1 MTTLKKIIIDS
12 PTSDLED
19 ILSPFIEEQFPT
31 FMRSDYKKLIYF
43 IKTYYEW
50 LETKNNPGY
59 VLSKMDDVFDVDK
72 NLEEFYSNFKNTYME
87 AFPSNFAV
95 NKEGEL
101 PNKITILKKIHE
113 FYKNKG
119 TESGYRFIFRIFY
132 DSDIEFYYPK
142 TDILSASSGKWIEP
156 VSIKTTSSSDFYN
169 FKNGRVT
176 QYKTSENLDIIA
188 TAFIDSVVRYYQ
200 DGVLITE
207 FFLSDIV
214 GEFEANKYAYFNKE
228 DQQQSEILYS
238 VLGDFFIETPG
249 SGYLVG
255 DKLFIVSDGV
265 GFVGEISVTGLGGSI
280 KKLSITNS
288 GINYQSEVYA
298 IVVNYIGVKSVA
310 KILLKPSALS
320 RYVGYFSDNS
330 GKISSSKHIQD
341 GTYYQ
346 QFSYELKT
354 QISFD
359 KYFDVLKK
367 IIHPAGLKA
376 FGSILFKS
384 NISAEQQGTFY
395 VNQYHTPIIGEY
407 APYTTGTTSGLTL
420 QYSNGY
426 YPYIERLNV
435 PVNGIPSVSG
445 TLLKEAGNYDSSQAE
460 LDPYLEI
467 GITAPTTTEYVVV
480 GEFTLDRTAPE
491 SFDVYWSSYITPGSK
506 YPAWGI
512 RSYTQDADNQT
523 RLDEYGYGSW
533 ETAQTATPVGTFEN
547 EYRSYKYR
555 IHVDPNPEYI
565 VGAGTIFRLL
575 LASSSSSASAIPVVG
590 SNTQKLYG
598 KNFFNNLGIYSYA
611 VLPESGTT
619 TQIPY
624 GRPLGSTASWQGG
637 QENQYNITSLS
648 GLTLWLKP
656 ENIIAIGGGSAAGA
670 SLGMWMDASPSANHG
685 ILPTWDRW
693 NSAAATIKRPAA
705 AGDGWNLSVWHN
717 SPVDIVEWRL
727 GIYGPPVSGVDY
739 PNDPSVF
746 QMGGFWCGGV
756 TAGST
761 GEGYTGSDNA
771 LGDNS
776 SSVGGYAKLDLAW
789 YIFTNPTTL
798 LPGIDIRNHAIP
810 GVHTGIS
817 LATVATLPTTFTQ
830 STVFGICYDYQNRN
844 INLYADGVVY
854 RKQGPYPIGST
865 FSFEIVPYGKSAEA
879 EILKAT
885 YQGSSTGTPVPIS
898 PTGWTGSPGI
908 TFFVPYGASM
918 EFLAPQIVKSVKG
931 IAGRDGVSFNNG
943 AMFRTTS
950 VWREGRTLGVNSAI
964 GQTQAAEL
972 ISLPEVRFQRG
983 GTAEALLKHKHFYLT
998 KGITLNS
1005 DTSSFIVYT
1014 PNTSSDYGKGR
1025 GFVSSNGNH
1034 QASFNVIADSDRVFF
1049 CRSYNSSDRS
1059 FPNNSLYYTGI
1070 TTSYSS
1076 GITAVGYPD
1085 DTGLSG
1091 FKVGDKI
1098 IAYDPHV
1105 DDYDVGTSISE
1116 FSRNSEN
1123 LLESFYNGDQS
1134 KNYSPS
1140 TGRYKTTKTLPYKIE
1155 DQGVTSSDP
1164 VNILRFGSY
1173 FRSDQP
1179 SISGKNWLYDSL
1191 TYLGDGTGA
1200 TSIGITTSYADTYN
1214 GMLTY
1219 MFKTG
1224 SSGNF
1229 YLQSSNAGGDD
1240 FPASQTSPSWT
1251 FSCYAKRADNDLKI
1265 CNTSL
1270 VAYNY
1275 MGGTNNQFPGVS
1287 YSVTSQSNK
1296 TWVKLIGSTGPQADL
1311 ITTLVGFKGL
1321 CAGVTYYISGAM
1333 LEKTNYHAPVGSTLW
1348 CDKFTQTSPYGFPG
1362 VIHEVIIFDRKLKEA
1377 ERQVVYGYLS
1387 SKYTLSD
1394 VVPNDFRLSHN
1405 GSSILGT
1412 TFWEIQPH
1420 PSPGFLFGDVSIG
1433 SFINT
1438 RTSEYESN

>member
-59 VLSKMDDVFDVDK
+59 VLSKMDDVFDIDK

-176 QYKTSENLDIIA
+176 QYETSENLDIIA

-228 DQQQSEILYS
+228 DQEQSEILYS

-330 GKISSSKHIQD
+330 GKLSSSKHIQD

-367 IIHPAGLKA
+367 IIHPTGLKA

-384 NISAEQQGTFY
+384 NISVEQQGTFY
-395 VNQYHTPIIGEY
+395 VNQYRTPIIGEY

-426 YPYIERLNV
+426 YPYIEGVNI
-435 PVNGIPSVSG
+435 PVNGIQSVSG
-445 TLLKEAGNYDSSQAE
+445 TLLKEAGNYDSLQAG

-467 GITAPTTTEYVVV
+467 GITAPTTVAYVDV
-480 GEFTLDRTAPE
+480 GGFTLDRRAE
-491 SFDVYWSSYITPGSK
+491 SFDIFWSSYITSGTY
-506 YPAWGI
+506 YPTWRILADDSINAAISIATGAWP
-512 RSYTQDADNQT
+512 
-523 RLDEYGYGSW
+523 
-533 ETAQTATPVGTFEN
+533 TAQTANPVGDFVHA
-547 EYRSYKYR
+547 YRSYKLK
-555 IHVDPNPEYI
+555 VTSPSSN
-565 VGAGTIFRLL
+565 GFTAGIKFRLQ
-575 LASSSSSASAIPVVG
+575 LASAENGGSDVAVAG

-598 KNFFNNLGIYSYA
+598 KNFFNSLGIYSYA

-693 NSAAATIKRPAA
+693 NSAAATIKRPAD
-705 AGDGWNLSVWHN
+705 AGAGWNLSVWHN

-727 GIYGPPVSGVDY
+727 GIYGPPVSGVNY
-739 PNDPSVF
+739 SNDPSVL
-746 QMGGFWCGGV
+746 QMGGFWCGGL

-761 GEGYTGSDNA
+761 TGNALGSNNA
-771 LGDNS
+771 LGDNTS
-776 SSVGGYAKLDLAW
+776 SMGYTKLDLAW
-789 YIFTNPTTL
+789 YPFTNPTTL
-798 LPGIDIRNHAIP
+798 LPGPEIRNFAMP
-810 GVHTGIS
+810 NTDVSGIS
-817 LATVATLPTTFTQ
+817 LAVVAAAASIAFTQ
-830 STVFGICYDYQNRN
+830 STVWGICYDYQNRN

-865 FSFEIVPYGKSAEA
+865 FSFEIVLFGNSAEA

-931 IAGRDGVSFNNG
+931 IAGRDGVSFNND

-950 VWREGRTLGVNSAI
+950 VWREGRTLGVNSTI

-983 GTAEALLKHKHFYLT
+983 GTAEALLKHRHFYLT

-1014 PNTSSDYGKGR
+1014 PNTSSNYGKGQ

-1059 FPNNSLYYTGI
+1059 FSNNSAYYTGI

-1076 GITAVGYPD
+1076 GITAFGYPN

-1091 FKVGDKI
+1091 FKVGNKI

-1191 TYLGDGTGA
+1191 TYRGDGASGAGA

-1229 YLQSSNAGGDD
+1229 YLQSSGAGGDD
-1240 FPASQTSPSWT
+1240 FPVSQTSPSWT

-1270 VAYNY
+1270 FAYNH
-1275 MGGTNNQFPGVS
+1275 MGGLYSIFP
-1287 YSVTSQSNK
+1287 
-1296 TWVKLIGSTGPQADL
+1296 
-1311 ITTLVGFKGL
+1311 
-1321 CAGVTYYISGAM
+1321 
-1333 LEKTNYHAPVGSTLW
+1333 
-1348 CDKFTQTSPYGFPG
+1348 
-1362 VIHEVIIFDRKLKEA
+1362 
-1377 ERQVVYGYLS
+1377 
-1387 SKYTLSD
+1387 
-1394 VVPNDFRLSHN
+1394 
-1405 GSSILGT
+1405 
-1412 TFWEIQPH
+1412 
-1420 PSPGFLFGDVSIG
+1420 
-1433 SFINT
+1433 
-1438 RTSEYESN
+1438 

>member
-1 MTTLKKIIIDS
+1 M
-12 PTSDLED
+12 
-19 ILSPFIEEQFPT
+19 
-31 FMRSDYKKLIYF
+31 
-43 IKTYYEW
+43 
-50 LETKNNPGY
+50 
-59 VLSKMDDVFDVDK
+59 
-72 NLEEFYSNFKNTYME
+72 
-87 AFPSNFAV
+87 
-95 NKEGEL
+95 
-101 PNKITILKKIHE
+101 
-113 FYKNKG
+113 
-119 TESGYRFIFRIFY
+119 
-132 DSDIEFYYPK
+132 
-142 TDILSASSGKWIEP
+142 
-156 VSIKTTSSSDFYN
+156 
-169 FKNGRVT
+169 
-176 QYKTSENLDIIA
+176 
-188 TAFIDSVVRYYQ
+188 
-200 DGVLITE
+200 
-207 FFLSDIV
+207 
-214 GEFEANKYAYFNKE
+214 
-228 DQQQSEILYS
+228 
-238 VLGDFFIETPG
+238 
-249 SGYLVG
+249 
-255 DKLFIVSDGV
+255 
-265 GFVGEISVTGLGGSI
+265 
-280 KKLSITNS
+280 
-288 GINYQSEVYA
+288 
-298 IVVNYIGVKSVA
+298 
-310 KILLKPSALS
+310 
-320 RYVGYFSDNS
+320 
-330 GKISSSKHIQD
+330 
-341 GTYYQ
+341 
-346 QFSYELKT
+346 
-354 QISFD
+354 
-359 KYFDVLKK
+359 
-367 IIHPAGLKA
+367 
-376 FGSILFKS
+376 FKS

-420 QYSNGY
+420 QYSDGY
-426 YPYIERLNV
+426 YPYIEGVNI
-435 PVNGIPSVSG
+435 PVNGIQSVSG
-445 TLLKEAGNYDSSQAE
+445 TLLKEAGNYDSLQEE

-467 GITAPTTTEYVVV
+467 GITAPTTAVYVDV
-480 GEFTLDRTAPE
+480 GGFTLDRRAE
-491 SFDVYWSSYITPGSK
+491 SFDIFWSSYITSGPNCPTWRILADDSINAAINIETG
-506 YPAWGI
+506 AW
-512 RSYTQDADNQT
+512 
-523 RLDEYGYGSW
+523 L
-533 ETAQTATPVGTFEN
+533 TAQTANPVGDFEN
-547 EYRSYKYR
+547 EYRSYKLK
-555 IHVDPNPEYI
+555 VTSASN
-565 VGAGTIFRLL
+565 GFTAGIKFRLQ
-575 LASSSSSASAIPVVG
+575 LASAENGRSDVPVAG

-598 KNFFNNLGIYSYA
+598 KNFFNSLGIYSYA

-705 AGDGWNLSVWHN
+705 AGHGWNLSVWHN
-717 SPVDIVEWRL
+717 SPVDVVEWRL
-727 GIYGPPVSGVDY
+727 GIYGPPISGVHHN
-739 PNDPSVF
+739 NDPSVL
-746 QMGGFWCGGV
+746 QMGGFWCGGL

-761 GEGYTGSDNA
+761 GEGYTGSNTA

-776 SSVGGYAKLDLAW
+776 SSVGGSVGGYARLDLVW
-789 YIFTNPTTL
+789 YIYTNPTTF
-798 LPGIDIRNHAIP
+798 LPALYAYNTAIP

-865 FSFEIVPYGKSAEA
+865 FSFEIVPFGNSAEA

-885 YQGSSTGTPVPIS
+885 YQGSSTGTPVPLS

-931 IAGRDGVSFNNG
+931 IAGRDGVSFNNE

-1014 PNTSSDYGKGR
+1014 PNTSSDYSKGK

-1034 QASFNVIADSDRVFF
+1034 QASFSVIADSDRVFF

-1076 GITAVGYPD
+1076 GITAFGYPD

-1091 FKVGDKI
+1091 FKVGNKI

-1191 TYLGDGTGA
+1191 TYQGDGSGTH
-1200 TSIGITTSYADTYN
+1200 IGITTSYADTYN

-1229 YLQSSNAGGDD
+1229 YLQSNND

-1251 FSCYAKRADNDLKI
+1251 FSCYAKRADNDPKI

-1270 VAYNY
+1270 VAYNW
-1275 MGGTNNQFPGVS
+1275 MGGTSNEFPGVS

-1311 ITTLVGFKGL
+1311 ITTLVGFGGL

-1333 LEKTNYHAPVGSTLW
+1333 FEKTNYHAPVGSTLW

-1438 RTSEYESN
+1438 RTSEYESNSLL

>member
-59 VLSKMDDVFDVDK
+59 VLSKMDDVFDIDK

-330 GKISSSKHIQD
+330 GKLSSSKHIQD

-346 QFSYELKT
+346 QFSYEIKT

-395 VNQYHTPIIGEY
+395 VNQYRTPIIGEY

-426 YPYIERLNV
+426 YPYIEGVNI
-435 PVNGIPSVSG
+435 PVNGIQSVSG
-445 TLLKEAGNYDSSQAE
+445 TLLKEAGNYDSLQAE

-467 GITAPTTTEYVVV
+467 GITAPTTGAYVDV
-480 GEFTLDRTAPE
+480 GGFTLDRRAE
-491 SFDVYWSSYITPGSK
+491 SFDIFWSSYITSGTY
-506 YPAWGI
+506 YPTWRI
-512 RSYTQDADNQT
+512 LADDSINAAINIAI
-523 RLDEYGYGSW
+523 GSW
-533 ETAQTATPVGTFEN
+533 PTSQTANPVSSFEHA
-547 EYRSYKYR
+547 YRSYKLK
-555 IHVDPNPEYI
+555 VTSPASN
-565 VGAGTIFRLL
+565 GFTAGTKFRLQ
-575 LASSSSSASAIPVVG
+575 LAIAATGDSNVPVAG
-590 SNTQKLYG
+590 LNTQKLYG
-598 KNFFNNLGIYSYA
+598 KNFFNSLGIYSYA

-705 AGDGWNLSVWHN
+705 ASAGWNLSVWHN
-717 SPVDIVEWRL
+717 SPVDVVEWRL
-727 GIYGPPVSGVDY
+727 GIYGPPVSGVNY
-739 PNDPSVF
+739 VNDPSVL
-746 QMGGFWCGGV
+746 QMGGFWCGGL

-761 GEGYTGSDNA
+761 GQGYTGSDNA
-771 LGDNS
+771 LGDNTNS
-776 SSVGGYAKLDLAW
+776 LGGYTKLDLAW
-789 YIFTNPTTL
+789 YLFTNATTL
-798 LPGIDIRNHAIP
+798 LPGTGIRNHAIP
-810 GVHTGIS
+810 GIYTGIS
-817 LATVATLPTTFTQ
+817 LATVATAPTTFTQ
-830 STVFGICYDYQNRN
+830 STVWGICYDYQNRN

-865 FSFEIVPYGKSAEA
+865 FSFEIVPYGNSAEA

-931 IAGRDGVSFNNG
+931 IAGRDGVSFNNE

-950 VWREGRTLGVNSAI
+950 VWVEGRTLGVNSAI
-964 GQTQAAEL
+964 GQTRAAEL

-1014 PNTSSDYGKGR
+1014 PNTSSNYGKGR

-1059 FPNNSLYYTGI
+1059 FPNNSAYYTGI

-1076 GITAVGYPD
+1076 GITAFGYPD

-1091 FKVGDKI
+1091 FKVGNKI

-1173 FRSDQP
+1173 FRGDQP
-1179 SISGKNWLYDSL
+1179 SISGKNWLYDRL
-1191 TYLGDGTGA
+1191 TYEGDGGA
-1200 TSIGITTSYADTYN
+1200 TLIGITTSYADTYN

-1275 MGGTNNQFPGVS
+1275 MGGIDNQFPGVS

-1296 TWVKLIGSTGPQADL
+1296 NWVKFIGSTGPQADL
-1311 ITTLVGFKGL
+1311 ITSAVGFNGL

-1348 CDKFTQTSPYGFPG
+1348 CDKFTQTTPYGFPG